1 MKDDHALLKQFN
13 ASRDEHAF
21 AALVS
26 KHLPMVFGVC
36 LRRTENRELAE
47 ELTQNVFTRFAKKA
61 AGISPDVN
69 LGGWLHR
76 AASFECSHALRT
88 ESNRNRT
95 MKRFAELRPATETS
109 EEDIMTREASRQL
122 DEAIN
127 QLPKKEQD
135 IVLMR
140 FSEDLTLR
148 EIGCRIGK
156 SESAT
161 QRHLSRVLEKLGSI
175 LRRRGVTAS
184 TALLAALLSS
194 NLSKAAPLGFSAA
207 SVSKAALAAAATSTP
222 LILTTIAMTK
232 KTATTA
238 AAIILIT
245 AAGGIALKTQYDAN
259 SDAPAEIHG
268 ISGQATSANRTDA
281 TSGPVVGKNP
291 TTRKERTT
299 DADAA
304 LVARYGESKVKLSR
318 HIAERMIHLE
328 ELKYNVYLAYNV
340 TRAAFNAKNG
350 EGGSGVFLF
359 ESIYGSD
366 TGGFDPSDP
375 ESFRNLSRD
384 SDATPEELLERKKHA
399 EEAFQARLEQREKL
413 KKDSTPL
420 QRLLLA
426 EDAVSRG
433 EMSLEEFESVK
444 KDAPPQAPPVMIF
457 GNNADEIGN
466 RFKPK
471 SLDEKDKEIE
481 KQIERQIAS
490 PETINTLMDNMN

>member
-47 ELTQNVFTRFAKKA
+47 ELTQNVFTCFAKKA
-61 AGISPDVN
+61 AGISPHVN

-95 MKRFAELRPATETS
+95 MKRFAELRPASEAS
-109 EEDIMTREASRQL
+109 EEDIMAREASRQL

-148 EIGCRIGK
+148 EIGGRIGK

-184 TALLAALLSS
+184 TASLAALLSS

-259 SDAPAEIHG
+259 SDDPAEIQG
-268 ISGQATSANRTDA
+268 ISGQATSANQTDA
-281 TSGPVVGKNP
+281 NSEPVVGKNP
-291 TTRKERTT
+291 TTRNERTT

-328 ELKYNVYLAYNV
+328 ELMDNVS
-340 TRAAFNAKNG
+340 RAALNAENG
-350 EGGSGVFLF
+350 EGGSGVFRF
-359 ESIYGSD
+359 ESTYDSD
-366 TGGFDPSDP
+366 TEGFDPSDP

-384 SDATPEELLERKKHA
+384 SDATPEELLERKKHV
-399 EEAFQARLEQREKL
+399 EESLQASLEQREKL

-420 QRLLLA
+420 QQLLLA

-444 KDAPPQAPPVMIF
+444 KDAPPQASPAMII

-481 KQIERQIAS
+481 KQIAS
-490 PETINTLMDNMN
+490 AEAINTLMDNMN